1 MKEKALK
8 YWHGLKEQEQRL
20 LLVAGSVFVI
30 FVLFMGIFK
39 PLNQG
44 IEKALKD
51 RQQQTELVAWV
62 KESVVKLKAAQPKQ
76 AQSGGSL
83 SQIVNSTRSRFNI
96 NISKMQPSD
105 NSLRLTIDSVE
116 FNALISWLNEMV
128 NRHGVLIENVELGQ
142 DTQPGFVRVS
152 RLVLE
157 KSL

>member
-62 KESVVKLKAAQPKQ
+62 KESVVKLKAVQPKQ

-116 FNALISWLNEMV
+116 FNALISWLDEMV